1 MTNNGYYNSFR
12 AMRLNVKEEEMKER
26 RLRDLQVQEDK
37 KLGIWAKKQ
46 LRIELQIATK
56 QSPLQRARKIR
67 NKRQEEINRIYSS
80 TTNEGTESKSCEK
93 RLNKRLSNYIT
104 ERELERSAVK
114 DNVMSEDDITRTISS
129 SSLPTVSVKKHSSLT
144 NSRSVSLPTLLCN
157 PQSPQKG
164 KRPSL
169 PAIDSHKRT
178 QHRTAQQSLQ
188 HQTKFP
194 ALKNCWT

>member
-1 MTNNGYYNSFR
+1 
-12 AMRLNVKEEEMKER
+12 MKER
-26 RLRDLQVQEDK
+26 RLKDLQVQEDK

-56 QSPLQRARKIR
+56 QSPLQRVRRIR

-80 TTNEGTESKSCEK
+80 STNEGTENRSCEK
-93 RLNKRLSNYIT
+93 RLNKRLSNFIS
-104 ERELERSAVK
+104 ERENVLLE
-114 DNVMSEDDITRTISS
+114 EDITRTISS
-129 SSLPTVSVKKHSSLT
+129 SSLPVIPVKKQSSLT

-157 PQSPQKG
+157 PPSPQKG

-169 PAIDSHKRT
+169 PAIDSHKTT
-178 QHRTAQQSLQ
+178 QHRTAKQGLQ
-188 HQTKFP
+188 HQTTFP